1 MQVTDFDQRRT
12 QITERAKSIIM
23 QPAATWS
30 AIAAEPATQASLLQ
44 NYAAPLAAIPA
55 ICGWIGMSIIGISV
69 PFVGTIR
76 TGIVRGCIGA
86 IVGWVLALV
95 GVWIGAFVVQKL
107 APTFQSRDDAVQAMK
122 VVVYASTPMWVAG
135 VLRILPVLSPLLI
148 IPALYAVYLFYLG
161 LPPVMGTPRDKV
173 IPYMVV
179 SALVIIVV
187 SIVMGMVTAAMIG
200 VGGGFGTF

>member
-1 MQVTDFDQRRT
+1 MQVADFDQRRT

-30 AIAAEPATQASLLQ
+30 AIAAEPGSQASLLQ

-55 ICGWIGMSIIGISV
+55 ICGWIGMSVIGISV

-76 TGIVRGCIGA
+76 TGFIRGCVGA

-95 GVWIGAFVVQKL
+95 GVWVGAFVVQKL
-107 APTFQSRDDAVQAMK
+107 APTFQSKDDTLQATK
-122 VVVYASTPMWVAG
+122 IVVYASTPMWVAG
-135 VLRILPVLSPLLI
+135 VLRLLPVLSPLLI
-148 IPALYAVYLFYLG
+148 IAALYAIYLFYLG
-161 LPPVMGTPRDKV
+161 LPPVMSTPRDKV

-187 SIVMGMVTAAMIG
+187 SIVIGMISAALVG
-200 VGGGFGTF
+200 VSTYGTY